1 MRHFVFSFCWPFVL
15 PVFFWARLAVSFWLL
30 ICRAF
35 AAGETT
41 STANWGI
48 TKSRSSEK
56 KNENKL
62 KRKTSAESCSLNKG
76 FSTQLE
82 SVQRVSLGQMNIN
95 WPGSVVLTEMNGCQL
110 SRSAEN
116 TN

>member
-1 MRHFVFSFCWPFVL
+1 VHLQLEKQRQQLTGELQNP
-15 PVFFWARLAVSFWLL
+15 ARP
-30 ICRAF
+30 
-35 AAGETT
+35 
-41 STANWGI
+41 
-48 TKSRSSEK
+48 KK